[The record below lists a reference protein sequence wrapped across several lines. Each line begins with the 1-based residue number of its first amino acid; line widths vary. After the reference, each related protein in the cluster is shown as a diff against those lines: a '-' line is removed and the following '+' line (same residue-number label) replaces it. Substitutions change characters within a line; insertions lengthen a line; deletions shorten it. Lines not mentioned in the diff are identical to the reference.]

1 MKIALVSPYDYA
13 YPGGVVI
20 HISHLHQQLTEMGHD
35 VKIITPCSR
44 PDVSGGAQE
53 LITLGKPFPIPSGGS
68 IARATLS
75 PILSSSMRA
84 ILDREG
90 FDIIHLHEPLGS
102 TLPLTALR
110 ISHSVN
116 VGTFHACHSKAKGY
130 KMMRPFVM
138 KWFRKL
144 DGKIAVSKPAMEFI
158 SKHFPGDYQIIP
170 NGINLEHFSA
180 EVPPIERFCD
190 GKWNILF
197 VGRLER
203 RKGLRYLLGA
213 YKKVKKELPN
223 SRLIVVGAGKRRK
236 YEKLVTKANL
246 EDVVFTGY
254 VPNEDLPI
262 YYHTADLFCAPAT
275 GEESFGI
282 VLLEAMAVG
291 KPVIASDIAGYA
303 SVLTNNAEGFLVPP
317 KNANKLAEALL
328 MMMTD
333 KKLRQQMAGRGRM
346 KAQEYDWSHIAQR
359 VLDFYIETLNNIS
372 PAEAIPKATTSLLV

>member
-20 HISHLHQQLTEMGHD
+20 HISHLYQQLTKMGHD

-44 PDVSGGAQE
+44 PDVSGEAQE
-53 LITLGKPFPIPSGGS
+53 LITLGKTFPIPSGGS

-110 ISHSVN
+110 VSHSVN

-130 KMMRPFVM
+130 KVMRPFVM
-138 KWFRKL
+138 RWFKKL

-170 NGINLEHFSA
+170 NGIDLDHFSA

-223 SRLIVVGAGKRRK
+223 SRLIVVGAGKRQK
-236 YEKLVTKANL
+236 YEKLVRKANL

-254 VPNEDLPI
+254 VRNEDLPI

-282 VLLEAMAVG
+282 VLLEAMAAA
-291 KPVIASDIAGYA
+291 KPIVASAIDGYA
-303 SVLTNNAEGFLVPP
+303 SVMSHGVEGLMVPP
-317 KNANKLAEALL
+317 QDEPALATAIIHLL
-328 MMMTD
+328 SNEP
-333 KKLRQQMAGRGRM
+333 LRQEMGARGRL
-346 KAQEYDWSHIAQR
+346 KAEECSWPNVARR
-359 VLDFYIETLNNIS
+359 VNQYYV
-372 PAEAIPKATTSLLV
+372 SLLNGS